1 MQLSSPLF
9 VVLFIV
15 VGTTVWSAAEP
26 CVPAHT
32 DDNDKFGYGRYD
44 MPACDFCAHRGH
56 GHGQCCD
63 SIYRN
68 SLGRNDDTMFDD
80 EVPGSDCFSI
90 GEECKVG
97 EGACFPGL
105 GLSGNLYV
113 THR

>member
-1 MQLSSPLF
+1 MADMICRPVISVP
-9 VVLFIV
+9 
-15 VGTTVWSAAEP
+15 TVAS
-26 CVPAHT
+26 
-32 DDNDKFGYGRYD
+32 
-44 MPACDFCAHRGH
+44 H
-56 GHGQCCD
+56 GHGPCCD
-63 SIYRN
+63 SMYRN

-80 EVPGSDCFSI
+80 EVPGSDCFGI